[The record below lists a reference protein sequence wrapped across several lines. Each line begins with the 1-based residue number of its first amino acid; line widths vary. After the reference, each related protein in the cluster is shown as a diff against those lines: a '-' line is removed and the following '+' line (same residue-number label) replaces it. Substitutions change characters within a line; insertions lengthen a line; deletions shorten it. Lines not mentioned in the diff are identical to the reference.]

1 MIFQLSNSAI
11 NQQAVQALILTNPQT
26 VLLRGNKPGQLD
38 PSDTVLTIVDLDAN
52 GLVQHY
58 LKGSILAKRLV
69 EGGLLEYTTR
79 IQLLIS
85 DISSQQSMLG
95 YATELSQTLLTLLPQ
110 SSIDVHVV
118 AKICDATLVE
128 PPSDPTAPW
137 IIYTLPSDE
146 LEALVVP
153 KEGYH
158 QGSFD
163 FFKRHMP
170 TVLFQGDILETLKE
184 RKYTIAAEEV
194 KATYGIEQSFG
205 I

>member
-118 AKICDATLVE
+118 AKICDATL
-128 PPSDPTAPW
+128 
-137 IIYTLPSDE
+137 PSDE